1 MFGRKKPQPETGG
14 APPADDAPLLAQATP
29 QRASGFNP
37 AASQMLPPASASPAP
52 SHMAPPA
59 PASAQSTVAPAAASM
74 SSSATQAQ
82 GSPMS
87 SSESPSSSFRPEIP
101 RRTDIPGLA
110 RSPATLPTAPGTGGA
125 PKQESGP
132 DPKTLIVGREISL
145 TGQIAAC
152 DRLIIEGKVEVSL
165 SDSRFI
171 EISETGVFKGNA
183 DIEEAEIRGRFEGK
197 LTVKGRLLI
206 RGTGKVVGEIR
217 YGQIEIECGGQISGS
232 VETVD
237 GLH

>member
-1 MFGRKKPQPETGG
+1 
-14 APPADDAPLLAQATP
+14 
-29 QRASGFNP
+29 
-37 AASQMLPPASASPAP
+37 
-52 SHMAPPA
+52 
-59 PASAQSTVAPAAASM
+59 M
-74 SSSATQAQ
+74 SSSD
-82 GSPMS
+82 
-87 SSESPSSSFRPEIP
+87 SPSTSFRPEIP
-101 RRTDIPGLA
+101 RRTEIPGLA

-125 PKQESGP
+125 PKQEAGP
-132 DPKTLIVGREISL
+132 DPKTLIVGLEISL